1 MKELCE
7 RLLGRS
13 LQPADGTSTARL
25 AAAEQRLGVSLPPVL
40 RTLYTHA
47 GNVGCLMESFQR
59 FAAPEQCEIYDGRLV
74 FLEENQGICFWGV
87 EIAGDRSTVWQR
99 ANEDTPW
106 YSEDVE
112 LEEFLRIVLYYQCA
126 QGGYGHVAAVGL
138 EQPELLELLAVRW
151 EKVVEHS
158 GLHIYWQPDVL
169 IWWLGQANDIVDC
182 VFFCA
187 RTRQSYERHVDE
199 YFLAEL

>member
-1 MKELCE
+1 
-7 RLLGRS
+7 
-13 LQPADGTSTARL
+13 
-25 AAAEQRLGVSLPPVL
+25 
-40 RTLYTHA
+40 
-47 GNVGCLMESFQR
+47 MESFQR
-59 FAAPEQCEIYDGRLV
+59 FAAPEQCEVDDGRLV
-74 FLEENQGICFWGV
+74 FLEENQGVCFWGV

-99 ANEDTPW
+99 ANEDSPW

-112 LEEFLRIVLYYQCA
+112 LEEFVRIVLYYQCA

-138 EQPELLELLAVRW
+138 EQPELLELLAAHW

-169 IWWLGQANDIVDC
+169 IWWLGQANDVVDC

>member
-1 MKELCE
+1 
-7 RLLGRS
+7 
-13 LQPADGTSTARL
+13 
-25 AAAEQRLGVSLPPVL
+25 
-40 RTLYTHA
+40 
-47 GNVGCLMESFQR
+47 MESFQR
-59 FAAPEQCEIYDGRLV
+59 FAAPEQCEIDDGRLV
-74 FLEENQGICFWGV
+74 FLEENQGVCFWGAK
-87 EIAGDRSTVWQR
+87 IAGDRSTVWQR
-99 ANEDTPW
+99 ANEDSPW

-126 QGGYGHVAAVGL
+126 QGGYGHAAAVGL
-138 EQPELLELLAVRW
+138 EQPELLELLAARW